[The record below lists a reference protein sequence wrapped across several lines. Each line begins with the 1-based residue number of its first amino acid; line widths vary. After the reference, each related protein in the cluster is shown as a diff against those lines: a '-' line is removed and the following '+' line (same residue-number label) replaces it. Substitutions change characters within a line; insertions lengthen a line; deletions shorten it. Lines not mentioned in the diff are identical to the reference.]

1 MRAHI
6 LYSDLQEA
14 EKKTRHT
21 KNTVGTSAV
30 VIMKI
35 NMYKYVHCALI
46 DELLVRWD
54 TFAEGSEE
62 KQA

>member
-46 DELLVRWD
+46 DELLVR
-54 TFAEGSEE
+54 
-62 KQA
+62 